1 LAPTFLLAHLLVE
14 MTEKTLVIQV
24 TEIAERVA
32 RDYGLEIVHCDV
44 LGDRGATLLRI
55 FIDKPEGVTHEDCA
69 RVSNELSVI
78 LDVEDLIPNRYTL
91 EVSSPGLNRGLY
103 KPADYERFKG
113 SVVRIRTAEPID
125 GRRSFKGELQGIE
138 GDQVSIV
145 TDAGTDREQTFKF
158 ALDQIA
164 KANLE
169 PEF

>member
-1 LAPTFLLAHLLVE
+1 
-14 MTEKTLVIQV
+14 MTEKTLVTQV

-32 RDYGLEIVHCDV
+32 RDYGLEIVHCET
-44 LGDRGATLLRI
+44 LGDRGATLVRI
-55 FIDKPEGVTHEDCA
+55 FIDRPEGVTHEDCA

-113 SVVRIRTAEPID
+113 SVVRIRTTEPID
-125 GRRSFKGELQGIE
+125 GRRNFKGRLLGIE
-138 GDQVSIV
+138 GEQVAIV
-145 TDAGTDREQTFKF
+145 AETVDEGESEFRF
-158 ALDQIA
+158 AIGQIA